1 MQMIEDLTNEQLV
14 AEIKQGINR
23 KDNLEKL
30 YLNNT
35 GFIYRIASKY
45 KSYEDIDD
53 LMQIGFIGMYEAIEP
68 FDTEKGFKFL
78 TYARWHIQQAM
89 SRYLEE
95 NDIIRIPSYMVNRI
109 HQYKKIRHHYKSILH
124 REPTNQ
130 EYCRA
135 LKIDFKQLEDV
146 KKALHKYK
154 HIKSLNEPLKSSDGE
169 DMTLADA
176 ISSEFDIEEK
186 VIDDIMQKRVKTELW
201 NIVSRECT
209 PEQSKVI
216 NCRYKG
222 EYTLKQAGEVIGVA
236 PERARVVEANAL
248 RQLRVPRVSR
258 ELRAKFEINEA
269 RAYSGGVNS
278 FNRTRTSSTERTALK
293 NIELEDEWEKFVK
306 KMETEIASQKTFYT
320 QNSFI
325 NS

>member
-1 MQMIEDLTNEQLV
+1 MSNEELV
-14 AEIKQGINR
+14 RAIKQDTNVTN
-23 KDNLEKL
+23 NLESL

-35 GFIYRIASKY
+35 GYIYKIASKY
-45 KSYEDIDD
+45 KGYEDIDD

-68 FDTEKGFKFL
+68 FDETKGFKFL
-78 TYARWHIQQAM
+78 TYARWHIRQAIT
-89 SRYLEE
+89 RYLEE
-95 NDIIRIPSYMVNRI
+95 NDMIRIPSYLIQRI
-109 HQYKKIRHHYKSILH
+109 HQYKKVRNHFKSNLH

-135 LKIDFKQLEDV
+135 LKIDLEQLKDV

-169 DMTLADA
+169 DMTLADTVQ
-176 ISSEFDIEEK
+176 SNENLEDS
-186 VIDDIMQKRVKTELW
+186 VIDNVMQERAKVELW
-201 NIVSRECT
+201 EILSRECT
-209 PEQSKVI
+209 PEQNKVI
-216 NCRYKG
+216 NCRYRG
-222 EYTLKQAGEVIGVA
+222 DYTLKQAGEVIGVT

-258 ELRAKFEINEA
+258 ELQRKFEINEA

-293 NIELEDEWEKFVK
+293 NIELEEEWQEFVEE
-306 KMETEIASQKTFYT
+306 MNREIRS
-320 QNSFI
+320 
-325 NS
+325 